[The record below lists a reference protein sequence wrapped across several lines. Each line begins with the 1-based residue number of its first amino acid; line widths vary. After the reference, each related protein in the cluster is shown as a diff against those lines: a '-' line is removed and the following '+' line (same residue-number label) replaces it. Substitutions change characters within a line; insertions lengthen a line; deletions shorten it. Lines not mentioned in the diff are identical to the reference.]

1 MTTLYPI
8 WIGTQRFA
16 IEQTA
21 LVGIDY
27 LANVGSPMSHVHT
40 QRGSMRLAYVHE
52 RLGESSSATAT
63 IIVLILRH
71 HADLVGIAV
80 DKLDD
85 AVVYNQ
91 PFLPLPPLIRLHD
104 SKLSILGVAL
114 LDSEPCLVIELAS
127 LIDQ

>member
-27 LANVGSPMSHVHT
+27 LTDVGGAISHVHT
-40 QRGSMRLAYVHE
+40 QRGAIRLVYVHE
-52 RLGESSSATAT
+52 RFGLASLATT

>member
-1 MTTLYPI
+1 MGADGFHRGQDAVHPGHLP
-8 WIGTQRFA
+8 WRVRSEKALHVDAKVQA
-16 IEQTA
+16 IATERAVDQTF
-21 LVGIDY
+21 
-27 LANVGSPMSHVHT
+27 
-40 QRGSMRLAYVHE
+40 
-52 RLGESSSATAT
+52 
-63 IIVLILRH
+63 LRH
-71 HADLVGIAV
+71 HAELVGIVV

-85 AVVYNQ
+85 TVEYNQ

>member
-40 QRGSMRLAYVHE
+40 QRGAIRLVYVHE
-52 RLGESSSATAT
+52 RFGLASLATT
-63 IIVLILRH
+63 SIVLILRH
-71 HADLVGIAV
+71 HAELVGIVV